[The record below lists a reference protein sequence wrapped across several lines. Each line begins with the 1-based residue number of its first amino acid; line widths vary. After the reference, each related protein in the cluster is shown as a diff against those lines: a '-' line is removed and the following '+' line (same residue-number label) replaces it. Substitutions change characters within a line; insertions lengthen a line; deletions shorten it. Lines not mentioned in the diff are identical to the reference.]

1 MSLINNI
8 YPFENL
14 QQFYG
19 MFYLIQQAEGDYD
32 FVCDS
37 FDEIFGIKYDVIS
50 IKNIASKFLR
60 LFHVDHNGL
69 FELFK
74 KLKKKSFSRKQ
85 YILPP
90 VNQCI
95 HCNFLLETFSSSQKI
110 MAYCL
115 DEPKLLYYNY
125 CIVKQDIVLVVEYT
139 FRKIEYTFRNYKRS
153 NDEYFIYPR
162 SISLKFLATSLETCF
177 EIKLLKY
184 LDEQI
189 VRNGMT
195 FDGFSD
201 SYNQLYSNIVNE
213 RPLYRKRLAE
223 AWYSYKIKFF
233 LYNEL
238 NHSVELLDFKSDSKS
253 TENFLKNKLPIW
265 KDAFTIKWAQL
276 HNNNCKIRNC
286 IESGMFV

>member
-50 IKNIASKFLR
+50 IKNIVSKFLR

-115 DEPKLLYYNY
+115 DEPKLMYYKTRY
-125 CIVKQDIVLVVEYT
+125 CS
-139 FRKIEYTFRNYKRS
+139 RCKIEYTFRNYKRS

-233 LYNEL
+233 LYNEF
-238 NHSVELLDFKSDSKS
+238 NHPVEMLDFKSSP
-253 TENFLKNKLPIW
+253 FP
-265 KDAFTIKWAQL
+265 
-276 HNNNCKIRNC
+276 
-286 IESGMFV
+286 